1 MYLYSVP
8 AVSQEEFV
16 HMIISARRRIGLD
29 VARGYVLSEAPLS
42 GHFLIEGVE
51 DEAAE
56 LCRGRPPLPVVSHYP
71 PGGRGGP
78 RVGAAMAPHGI
89 IWLEP
94 LGFLHKGREWRV
106 AASCRARP
114 PIAGWERVTV
124 DAVHQMLQILSS
136 YYWRFWPRGIRVDP
150 RGTGAWTAATALL
163 ERGRMP
169 ADAAPPLRG
178 VEADK
183 KGFLKVADARAL
195 VEDVRGAA
203 SADELMHVLVAGA
216 SAAGKTTLVKSIIR
230 LRRHVVIDITPKYE
244 YAGDAD
250 GAVVEG
256 SIDFS
261 SFTAEER
268 VQLLTLAFAATLGK
282 EDSAFSP
289 VQFGVLRR
297 LGSVHLT
304 RLLSAVAA
312 LDVPQLTKQ
321 VMIEKLSSLCVSIDD
336 EYNCTPHA
344 LLLKSAEVKPPAV
357 VKITAQDQFLQA
369 VLVHGIL
376 MRLLREP
383 QPEPT
388 FVVLDEYHRVAA
400 KVENIE
406 DPAERLIRMG
416 RHGNWHVIIATQSPL
431 ELKQSIISIT
441 PTQVYFQLHGDAARL
456 AASVLNVDAAVVS
469 TQGPGQWLA
478 VVRTAPGK
486 PAWPRRSP

>member
-16 HMIISARRRIGLD
+16 HVLISARRRVGVD

-42 GHFLIEGVE
+42 GHFLIEGIE
-51 DEAAE
+51 DGAVE

-71 PGGRGGP
+71 AGGRGGP
-78 RVGAAMAPHGI
+78 RVGAAMAPHGV

-94 LGFLHKGREWRV
+94 LGFFHKGREWRI
-106 AASCRARP
+106 ASTCKTKP
-114 PIAGWERVTV
+114 PIAGWERATV
-124 DAVHQMLQILSS
+124 DAVHQMLQHLSY

-163 ERGRMP
+163 ERREAP
-169 ADAAPPLRG
+169 ADEPLRG
-178 VEADK
+178 VEADRR
-183 KGFLKVADARAL
+183 GLLKVVDAKAL
-195 VEDVRGAA
+195 IEDVRGAA

-230 LRRHVVIDITPKYE
+230 GHRYVIIDITPKYE
-244 YAGDAD
+244 YAGGAD
-250 GAVVEG
+250 GPAVEG

-297 LGSVHLT
+297 LGNVHLA
-304 RLLSAVAA
+304 RLLSVVAT
-312 LDVPQLTKQ
+312 LDIPQLTRQ
-321 VMIEKLSSLCVSIDD
+321 VMIEKLSSLCVSVDD
-336 EYNCTPHA
+336 ELKCTPHP
-344 LLLKSAEVKPPAV
+344 LLLKNADIRPPAV
-357 VKITAQDQFLQA
+357 VKMTAQDQFLQA
-369 VLVHGIL
+369 VLVHGTL

-416 RHGNWHVIIATQSPL
+416 RHGNWHVVIATQSPL
-431 ELKQSIISIT
+431 ELKQSVISIT
-441 PTQVYFQLHGDAARL
+441 PTQIYFQLHGDAARL
-456 AASVLNVDAAVVS
+456 AASVLNVDASVIS
-469 TQGPGQWLA
+469 TQGPGQWLGI
-478 VVRTAPGK
+478 VRTAPGR

>member
-16 HMIISARRRIGLD
+16 HVLISARRRIGVD
-29 VARGYVLSEAPLS
+29 VARGYVLSEVPLS
-42 GHFLIEGVE
+42 GHFLVEGVE
-51 DEAAE
+51 DEAVE

-71 PGGRGGP
+71 AGGRGGP
-78 RVGAAMAPHGI
+78 RVGAAMAPHGVV
-89 IWLEP
+89 WLEP

-106 AASCRARP
+106 AASCKAKP
-114 PIAGWERVTV
+114 PIAGWERATV
-124 DAVHQMLQILSS
+124 DAVHQMLQILSY

-163 ERGRMP
+163 ERRGVP
-169 ADAAPPLRG
+169 ANGTPPLKG
-178 VEADK
+178 VEVDK
-183 KGFLKVADARAL
+183 RGFLKVADAKAL
-195 VEDVRGAA
+195 IEDVRGAA
-203 SADELMHVLVAGA
+203 SAGELMHILVAGA

-230 LRRHVVIDITPKYE
+230 GRRYVVIDITPKYE

-250 GAVVEG
+250 VPVVEG

-261 SFTAEER
+261 SFAAEER

-297 LGSVHLT
+297 LGNVHLT
-304 RLLSAVAA
+304 RLLSVVATS
-312 LDVPQLTKQ
+312 DVPQLTKQ

-336 EYNCTPHA
+336 EYKCTPHP
-344 LLLKSAEVKPPAV
+344 LLLKSSNIEPPAV
-357 VKITAQDQFLQA
+357 VKMMVQDQFLQA
-369 VLVHGIL
+369 VLVHGTL
-376 MRLLREP
+376 LRLLREP

-431 ELKQSIISIT
+431 ELKPSMISIT
-441 PTQVYFQLHGDAARL
+441 PTQIYFQLHGDAARL

-478 VVRTAPGK
+478 VVRTAPGR